1 MTRKRLGMIV
11 TPVVILLVGWICWP
25 SSNQSSA
32 SSRAPAS
39 KSAQAG
45 EGKNSSKTGEN
56 KKKSP
61 TKTPVSKM
69 SLKQFKHWFKHEAPR
84 FERFRGG
91 SESVSGKLK
100 AAAQQITAEQADYL
114 GDFVKNPRRL
124 AHQRILAIYLLG
136 EGSPAA
142 REALAAYLSSSE
154 PNFGVPSPHTIA
166 QMRTGQEH
174 SMRAL
179 AAQALLKRAKS
190 DADAT
195 MDIQNILK
203 KGDDPYTRSYLRKHL
218 KEPAAH

>member
-11 TPVVILLVGWICWP
+11 VPVVILFAVWICWP
-25 SSNQSSA
+25 SDSRNPVSV
-32 SSRAPAS
+32 SSRTPAS
-39 KSAQAG
+39 EAAQAG
-45 EGKNSSKTGEN
+45 TEKASSKTA
-56 KKKSP
+56 
-61 TKTPVSKM
+61 KTPVSKM

-91 SESVSGKLK
+91 SESVSAKLK
-100 AAAQQITAEQADYL
+100 AAAQQITAEQAEYL

-142 REALAAYLSSSE
+142 RDALAAYLSSSE

-179 AAQALLKRAKS
+179 AAQALLKRAKADT
-190 DADAT
+190 DAAA
-195 MDIQNILK
+195 DIQNILK
-203 KGDDPYTRSYLRKHL
+203 KGDDPYTRAYLRKHL
-218 KEPAAH
+218 KDLTVH